1 MKNKILSLV
10 LAAVVSTSV
19 LAGCKSTTTTTASKT
34 SQGASTASVAQKKT
48 SNVKVGLST
57 DEGGRGDKSF
67 NDAAIAGLEK
77 FGSEY
82 GVKPTIVESKQASQ
96 YVQNLEN
103 LSKTND
109 LTIAVGYKMGDA
121 MKSVSETVKDKKFLI
136 VDMVVDSPN
145 VKSVLFKEQEGS
157 YLMGVIAGK
166 LTKTNKV
173 GFIGGVESAVIDR
186 FHAGFIAGVMSV
198 NPEAGKLL
206 LDKTNVKYAGNF
218 SDTNK
223 GKELAKALYNSGVDI
238 IFHAAGGVGLG
249 LFDAAKEMNKFA
261 IGVDSDQAAMLPDF
275 KNVILVSM
283 LKKVDVAVYNASKE
297 FAENNFK
304 SGVTVLGLKENAVGL
319 SPTQH
324 DLVKNNAELQKL
336 LEETSKKIQDG
347 SIKVP
352 ATVKELD
359 EMFKKN

>member
-1 MKNKILSLV
+1 MKNTKVIAVV
-10 LAAVVSTSV
+10 LAAVMSTS
-19 LAGCKSTTTTTASKT
+19 LMAGCKKTTTT
-34 SQGASTASVAQKKT
+34 GSTKAGETTVAGEKKT
-48 SNVKVGLST
+48 STAKIGLST

-67 NDAAIAGLEK
+67 NDAAINGLEK
-77 FGSEY
+77 FGKED

-96 YVQNLEN
+96 YVQNLETLAKN
-103 LSKTND
+103 ND
-109 LTIAVGYKMGDA
+109 LTVAVGFKMGDA
-121 MKSVSETVKDKKFLI
+121 MTTVAKAQKDKQFLI
-136 VDMVVDSPN
+136 VDSVIEEPN

-166 LTKTNKV
+166 LTKTNKI
-173 GFIGGVESAVIDR
+173 GFIGGAESDVIGR
-186 FHAGFIAGVMSV
+186 FQAGFIAGVMSV

-223 GKELAKALYNSGVDI
+223 GKELAKALYNSGVDV

-249 LFDAAKEMNKFA
+249 VFDAAKEMKKFA

-275 KNVILVSM
+275 KDVILVSM
-283 LKKVDVAVYNASKE
+283 MKQVDVAVYEATKE
-297 FAENNFK
+297 YSEGKFK
-304 SGVTVLGLKENAVGL
+304 TGTTVLGLKENAVGL

-324 DLVKNNAELQKL
+324 DSLKNNAELQKL
-336 LEETSKKIQDG
+336 VEETSKKIQDG

-352 ATVKELD
+352 ATIKELE
-359 EMFKKN
+359 EMFK